1 MTPQTP
7 SPPLILHVFPTFAVG
22 GVQVRFAAVVNH
34 WGRRWRHA
42 VVAMDGDLSCR
53 ERLDPALGV
62 EFPPV
67 AVRKGDTL
75 GNVLRFRRTLRR
87 LRPDL
92 LVTSNW
98 GSIEW
103 SVANLVPAVRQVHV
117 EDGFGPDDRGGR
129 LPRRARLRRLV
140 LRRRV
145 VVLPSRT
152 LWEIATGVWRLDP
165 RRLRYV
171 PNGIDLARFA
181 GPHPEARPGPVVGT
195 VAALRP
201 EKNIARLLRA
211 FALAAPDGP
220 ASLVV
225 AGDGPER
232 PALEGL
238 ARKLGIAG
246 RVRFA
251 GHVADPTGLLGQL
264 DVFAMSSDTE
274 QMPLSLLEAMAAGLP
289 VAATNV
295 GDIRS
300 MLAAGNAPYVTAP
313 DDAALAAGLRALLAQ
328 AGLRQALGA
337 ANRAKAERDYNQD
350 AMFQAWAAAFD
361 GTLGASSPD

>member
-1 MTPQTP
+1 MSHST

-22 GVQVRFAAVVNH
+22 GVQVRFAAIANH
-34 WGRRWRHA
+34 FGRRWRHA
-42 VVAMDGDLSCR
+42 IIAMDGDLSCR
-53 ERLDPALGV
+53 ERLEPALGV
-62 EFPPV
+62 EFPSV
-67 AVRKGDTL
+67 TVRKGDTL
-75 GNVLRFRRTLRR
+75 GNILRFRHLLRR

-103 SVANLVPAVRQVHV
+103 SVANLAPAVRQIHV
-117 EDGFGPDDRGGR
+117 EDGFGPDDRAGR
-129 LPRRARLRRLV
+129 LPRRARLRRMV
-140 LRRRV
+140 LRRRT

-152 LWEIATGVWRLDP
+152 LWKIATEVWRMNP
-165 RRLRYV
+165 RHLRYV

-181 GPHPEARPGPVVGT
+181 GPPQPSGWPGPVVGT

-211 FALAAPDGP
+211 FALAAPDDP
-220 ASLVV
+220 AGLLI

-238 ARKLGIAG
+238 ARELGIAG

-251 GHVADPTGLLGQL
+251 GHVADPAGLFKRL

-289 VAATNV
+289 VAATDV
-295 GDIRS
+295 GDTRS
-300 MLAAGNAPYVTAP
+300 MLAAANAPYVTAP
-313 DDAALAAGLRALLAQ
+313 DDAALAAGLRALLEQ
-328 AGLRQALGA
+328 AGLRGALGA
-337 ANRAKAERDYNQD
+337 ANRAKAERDFNQD
-350 AMFQAWAAAFD
+350 VMFRSWAAAFD
-361 GTLGASSPD
+361 GRLKPVRPG

>member
-1 MTPQTP
+1 MPQST
-7 SPPLILHVFPTFAVG
+7 SLPLILHVFPTFAVG
-22 GVQVRFAAVVNH
+22 GVQVRFAAIANH
-34 WGRRWRHA
+34 FGRRWRHA
-42 VVAMDGDLSCR
+42 VIAMDGDLSCR
-53 ERLDPALGV
+53 ERLDPALDI

-75 GNVLRFRRTLRR
+75 GNILRFRRVLRR

-103 SVANLVPAVRQVHV
+103 SVANLAPAVRQVHV
-117 EDGFGPDDRGGR
+117 EDGFGPDDRDGR
-129 LPRRARLRRLV
+129 LPRRARLRRIV
-140 LRRRV
+140 LRRRT

-152 LWEIATGVWRLDP
+152 LWEIATGIWRLDP
-165 RRLRYV
+165 RHLRYV

-181 GPHPEARPGPVVGT
+181 GPPRPGGWPGPMVGT

-220 ASLVV
+220 AGLVI

-232 PALEGL
+232 PVLEVL
-238 ARKLGIAG
+238 AAELGIAG

-251 GHVADPTGLLGQL
+251 GHVADPAGLFKQL

-289 VAATNV
+289 VAATDV
-295 GDIRS
+295 GDTRS
-300 MLAAGNAPYVTAP
+300 MLAAVNAPYVTAP
-313 DDAALAAGLRALLAQ
+313 DDAALAAGLRALLEQ
-328 AGLRQALGA
+328 AGLCRTLGM
-337 ANRAKAERDYNQD
+337 ANRAKAERDFNQN
-350 AMFQAWAAAFD
+350 AMFEAWAAAFD
-361 GTLGASSPD
+361 GTLGPVQPG